1 MTWRRLIL
9 QSLERSVFLCGSIK
23 IAMLDLSKKGIPSLV
38 AMGGT
43 LSTDSTIRCQVVGSC
58 DGTMLEVSHNN

>member
-38 AMGGT
+38 AMGG
-43 LSTDSTIRCQVVGSC
+43 DFIYGF
-58 DGTMLEVSHNN
+58 NNKVPSGGKL